1 MSEQERKAKSI
12 LPCTCTCGSS
22 FLCEQGFETP
32 RLYCLWLC
40 CTLRVNG
47 SCLARATATCSQS
60 VSAMQFR
67 SVLPLFAKE
76 HLPSPRTTTPEQR
89 YCTTALFERNH
100 RVLAWLTL
108 GTFVL
113 TAAQSARVA
122 VTVSSQS
129 QPRRNILAHVA
140 TGMCGGSGPSAL
152 VRSAEYKLAFPGW
165 SLVPR

>member
-122 VTVSSQS
+122 VFLLRVSREEIFLHTL
-129 QPRRNILAHVA
+129 PPVCAAVVDLRHLFGRLNTNL
-140 TGMCGGSGPSAL
+140 P
-152 VRSAEYKLAFPGW
+152 
-165 SLVPR
+165 SLVGP